1 MKRFRPVLFAT
12 IAVAVSLPGLAATRA
27 NVTPAEVAGAINR
40 FGIPISPQQVVLL
53 SDIVAASAHPA
64 LRVESV
70 QRWDDRQL
78 MARLSCANPGECV
91 PFFVALRLDPQ
102 TQTQISA
109 QASAPLSAAM
119 SPERMALQPPMV
131 RAGTPATLLLDG
143 DHVHIR
149 LTVICLQNGAAGQT
163 IRATDKER
171 RIFYTAQVADH
182 GLLKGRL

>member
-1 MKRFRPVLFAT
+1 MNRFRPVLFAT
-12 IAVAVSLPGLAATRA
+12 IAVAVSLPGLAATRTSI
-27 NVTPAEVAGAINR
+27 TPAEVAGAMNR
-40 FGIPISPQQVVLL
+40 FGIPIAPQQVVLL
-53 SDIVAASAHPA
+53 SDVVAASAHPA

-70 QRWDDRQL
+70 QRWDGRQL

-91 PFFVALRLDPQ
+91 PFFVALRVDSQ
-102 TQTQISA
+102 TQAQIPA
-109 QASAPLSAAM
+109 QASAPLI
-119 SPERMALQPPMV
+119 SPERMALQSPLV

-149 LTVICLQNGAAGQT
+149 LTVICLQNGTAGQT
-163 IRATDKER
+163 IRATDKDR